1 MPEMYYICD
10 AADAGRTK
18 EFWISVVTVIISGL
32 LAVVVDRLGARPLAL
47 SFIGIAS
54 CYSAVAIGNILLRY
68 SVHRAEKRWRHVDGT
83 IEFLSSWGY
92 SLWEQLTPAFLIPGC
107 LVSMWLVFFSPAAP
121 TYSYR
126 GIAAVTSSLLPVA
139 TIAMWRHMPLGR
151 PGPCTIRLTPHGIS
165 MDLTHRQHVQS
176 LWEDHPRVMGIE
188 TSKSAKLIILDSTP
202 LGIRFH
208 MASTAL
214 GYVQLQRVVEFY
226 STHPEL
232 RDELATGTGLNR
244 VRTLMHTPVWQVEE
258 SLSAARSAPTTP
270 GRQDRS
276 RAQGTASPRRAITPV
291 DDAIASLAAM
301 LNGRPVGSSPMPAR
315 PAQVDEPDELDES
328 DEPAVPARPP
338 LPEPPPPTP
347 TPRGALGC
355 EKADRRRRS
364 APLRFLLYALMV
376 FILFTRLP
384 TGEDSAF
391 IHLVFI
397 IALILLLHAVV
408 LLGAQIPVALST
420 RRWTRR
426 IEGISISRVWF
437 LPLAKHLGA
446 LILALLGL
454 LGYFLV
460 LFNEHFDEK
469 FPIPSLCAATACLAV
484 AVVIWWRTPR
494 PRLGAEI
501 ILDTQGF
508 RTAPGTRRET
518 TFLWVHRPRVVG
530 VSASG
535 APLVQTPNTSPLPVG
550 MDTTPLGYVQFQRV
564 VEFYST
570 HPELRDE
577 LATDTGL
584 NRVRTLMHTPVWQ
597 IDEDLPRDSAAAGP
611 QNGIS
616 HHEALAP
623 VDDVAL
629 RHMEEPPP
637 PPAESA
643 PTTFSPPV
651 PMRPDSLNCASAD
664 QRRGDAPRR
673 AVLQVLGVF
682 ACLVAVLATGLETTM
697 VGLLFFVLILLM
709 MRAIMLRVLQIP
721 LKHADR
727 RWTIG
732 HGGIELPSFWLAPLT
747 TRLGAAALAVV
758 ALFGWSM
765 AISARPYEEQLRLLS
780 IAAVVACAYGV
791 IRTWRGSTRPHGG
804 PEVVLTPNGIRFG
817 PDTRRDMTFLWEE
830 QPQVA
835 GALKSGHLLV
845 HTPDVGLVS
854 LPMDAVAVGYTQLRQ
869 VIEFYSTHPEL
880 RDELATDAGLS
891 RVRTLMRTPV

>member
-1 MPEMYYICD
+1 MSP
-10 AADAGRTK
+10 
-18 EFWISVVTVIISGL
+18 
-32 LAVVVDRLGARPLAL
+32 
-47 SFIGIAS
+47 
-54 CYSAVAIGNILLRY
+54 
-68 SVHRAEKRWRHVDGT
+68 
-83 IEFLSSWGY
+83 
-92 SLWEQLTPAFLIPGC
+92 IP
-107 LVSMWLVFFSPAAP
+107 
-121 TYSYR
+121 
-126 GIAAVTSSLLPVA
+126 
-139 TIAMWRHMPLGR
+139 
-151 PGPCTIRLTPHGIS
+151 
-165 MDLTHRQHVQS
+165 
-176 LWEDHPRVMGIE
+176 
-188 TSKSAKLIILDSTP
+188 
-202 LGIRFH
+202 
-208 MASTAL
+208 L

-276 RAQGTASPRRAITPV
+276 RDQGTASPRRAITPV

-301 LNGRPVGSSPMPAR
+301 LNGRPAGSDPMPAWPTR
-315 PAQVDEPDELDES
+315 ADEPDELDEL

-338 LPEPPPPTP
+338 LPEPPPPAP

-376 FILFTRLP
+376 FILFTRLL

-391 IHLVFI
+391 ILLIFI
-397 IALILLLHAVV
+397 IALTLLLHAVV

-426 IEGISISRVWF
+426 TEGISISRVWF

-454 LGYFLV
+454 LGYLLV

-597 IDEDLPRDSAAAGP
+597 INEDLPRDSAAAGP

-629 RHMEEPPP
+629 RHMEEPPT

-732 HGGIELPSFWLAPLT
+732 HGGIELPSFWLTPLT

-780 IAAVVACAYGV
+780 IAAVVVCAYGV

-804 PEVVLTPNGIRFG
+804 PEVVLTPNDIRFG
-817 PDTRRDMTFLWEE
+817 PDTPRDMTFLWEE

-880 RDELATDAGLS
+880 RDELATDAGLN